1 MLHSSPFLLPKS
13 AEMKNFV
20 GIEIGKLLAREFR
33 SRAGTTAV
41 LRTDHIII
49 KASVLIVQIIHKYI
63 FIINFIF
70 IILTLVL
77 YRIRTNKNGFLFNPA
92 ALKYI

>member
-33 SRAGTTAV
+33 LRVGSIAV
-41 LRTDHIII
+41 LRTDYIII
-49 KASVLIVQIIHKYI
+49 KASVLMILDLKLILVIYRISLI
-63 FIINFIF
+63 FI
-70 IILTLVL
+70 
-77 YRIRTNKNGFLFNPA
+77 NKKSFLFNPE
-92 ALKYI
+92 ALNIL

>member
-20 GIEIGKLLAREFR
+20 GIEIGKMLAREFR
-33 SRAGTTAV
+33 LRAGTIAV
-41 LRTDHIII
+41 LTTDHIII
-49 KASVLIVQIIHKYI
+49 KASVLMIQIIHKYI
-63 FIINFIF
+63 FINNFSF

-77 YRIRTNKNGFLFNPA
+77 YRI
-92 ALKYI
+92 

>member
-33 SRAGTTAV
+33 LRVGSIAV

-49 KASVLIVQIIHKYI
+49 KTSVLMIQIIHKYI
-63 FIINFIF
+63 FIKNFSF
-70 IILTLVL
+70 IIFTLVL
-77 YRIRTNKNGFLFNPA
+77 YRI
-92 ALKYI
+92 